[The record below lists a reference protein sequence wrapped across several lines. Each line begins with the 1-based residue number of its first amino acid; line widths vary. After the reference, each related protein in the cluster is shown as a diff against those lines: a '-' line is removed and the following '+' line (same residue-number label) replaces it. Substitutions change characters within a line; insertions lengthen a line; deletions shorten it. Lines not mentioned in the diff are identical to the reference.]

1 MPVIINK
8 YSPKLA
14 ELFEQERNRLSKLM
28 PANIT
33 FEHVGSSAAN
43 IGGKN
48 IIDILVGVPKHEDM
62 ISVKNILTEN
72 GYFEGTDSHEDRIFL
87 ASTAKETGEG
97 DFHIHVCPI
106 NEESYENFIILRNF
120 LRKNHQKA
128 QEYLEKKYEFA
139 KEAKFDRKKYK
150 HLKSAYTSKLL
161 AEAKNLRHLS

>member
-62 ISVKNILTEN
+62 ISVKNILMKN

-97 DFHIHVCPI
+97 DFHIHICPI
-106 NEESYENFIILRNF
+106 NEESYEDFIILRNF

-139 KEAKFDRKKYK
+139 KESKFDRKKYK
-150 HLKSAYTSKLL
+150 HLKSVYVSKLL
-161 AEAKNLRHLS
+161 AEAKKLRHLS

>member
-1 MPVIINK
+1 MK
-8 YSPKLA
+8 
-14 ELFEQERNRLSKLM
+14 
-28 PANIT
+28 
-33 FEHVGSSAAN
+33 
-43 IGGKN
+43 
-48 IIDILVGVPKHEDM
+48 
-62 ISVKNILTEN
+62 N

-97 DFHIHVCPI
+97 DFHIHICPI

>member
-28 PANIT
+28 HANIT

-62 ISVKNILTEN
+62 SSVKNILMKN

-97 DFHIHVCPI
+97 DFHIHICPI

-139 KEAKFDRKKYK
+139 KESKFDRKKYK

-161 AEAKNLRHLS
+161 AEAKNLRYLS

>member
-1 MPVIINK
+1 MPVIIK
-8 YSPKLA
+8 EYSSKLT

-28 PANIT
+28 PTNVRL
-33 FEHVGSSAAN
+33 EHVGSSAVY

-48 IIDILVGVPKHEDM
+48 IIDILIGVPERKDM
-62 ISVKNILTEN
+62 TFIKNILIRN

-97 DFHIHVCPI
+97 DFHIHICPI

-139 KEAKFDRKKYK
+139 KESKFDRKKYK
-150 HLKSAYTSKLL
+150 HLKSAYISKLL

>member
-1 MPVIINK
+1 MSVIIK
-8 YSPKLA
+8 EYSPELIK
-14 ELFEQERNRLSKLM
+14 LFEQERNRLSKLM
-28 PANIT
+28 PSNIV
-33 FEHVGSSAAN
+33 FEHVGSSAAY

-48 IIDILVGVPKHEDM
+48 IIDILIGVPERKDL
-62 ISVKNILTEN
+62 IFIKNILIIN
-72 GYFEGTDSHEDRIFL
+72 GYIEGNDSHEDRIFL
-87 ASTAKETGEG
+87 ASAAKETGEG

-161 AEAKNLRHLS
+161 AEAKKLRHLS